1 MNTNSVLI
9 LDFKGNVNSQKK
21 DSRLRHETYAQKL
34 SEASSAKPLRLI
46 VISKGKNFKK
56 EVSGNVSFF
65 EVKSSR
71 ISVIGFISKSLRI
84 TKRENLKIAVL
95 VCGDPWESFFLGK
108 IFSRINR
115 DKTKI
120 QVQVHADISDKNWE
134 RNRLKNFIRT
144 KLHNYAFSQADQ
156 VRAVSVR
163 IADYVRLRNPNQNV
177 FVTPIPINLEYRSDK
192 SFFKHRDLIKIGFF
206 GRLHKDRGTEN
217 FIDFIRKLDS
227 CREDFSVVVAG
238 RGSEEPRLKSE
249 LQKLLGLNRVIFLGY
264 LEQPALWRS
273 LNNLDIYFSL
283 APSESHGLGL
293 RESVIAG
300 VPVICLDSNGA
311 RDARELFG
319 ENSITIVGA
328 SISPKSLSQKID
340 SALDAAPNNDSYSI
354 QLALNSGYLD
364 TLIDS
369 WLLLAESA

>member
-9 LDFKGNVNSQKK
+9 LDFKGNVNSQKT
-21 DSRLRHETYAQKL
+21 DSRLRHETYAKKL
-34 SEASSAKPLRLI
+34 SEVSNAKPLRLI
-46 VISKGKNFKK
+46 VISKGRNFKK
-56 EVSGNVSFF
+56 EDYRNVSFF

-71 ISVIGFISKSLRI
+71 INIIGFILKSLRI
-84 TKRENLKIAVL
+84 TKQENLKISVL
-95 VCGDPWESFFLGK
+95 VCGDPWESFLIGK

-134 RNRLKNFIRT
+134 RNRLKHFIRT
-144 KLHNYAFSQADQ
+144 KLHNYAFSRADQ
-156 VRAVSVR
+156 VRAVSIR
-163 IADYVRLRNPNQNV
+163 IADYVRVRNPSQNV
-177 FVTPIPINLEYRSDK
+177 FVTPIPINLEYRREK

-206 GRLHKDRGTEN
+206 GRLHKDRGTEI
-217 FIDFIRKLDS
+217 FMDFIRKLDS
-227 CREDFSVVVAG
+227 CRDDFSVVLAG
-238 RGSEEPRLKSE
+238 HGSEEPRLKSE
-249 LQKLLGLNRVIFLGY
+249 LQKLLGLNRVVFLGY

-273 LNNLDIYFSL
+273 LNNLDLYFSL

-300 VPVICLDSNGA
+300 VPVISLNSNGA
-311 RDARELFG
+311 LDARELFG
-319 ENSITIVGA
+319 ENSITIVEA
-328 SISPKSLSQKID
+328 SISPQSLSQKID
-340 SALDAAPNNDSYSI
+340 NALDAAPNKDSYSI